1 MPNLLQKN
9 FVREKTN
16 NVQFIKAA
24 FVSQARQL
32 SLSKLPLFEN
42 DLFRF
47 VRFTLFPISIRKIP
61 RAFVF
66 VRHRFFFIFEMY
78 ENAFCRAVRNLAL
91 CQTLLIR
98 AEFDVPM
105 QLSNCVDF
113 PKEMY

>member
-1 MPNLLQKN
+1 
-9 FVREKTN
+9 
-16 NVQFIKAA
+16 
-24 FVSQARQL
+24 
-32 SLSKLPLFEN
+32 
-42 DLFRF
+42 
-47 VRFTLFPISIRKIP
+47 
-61 RAFVF
+61 
-66 VRHRFFFIFEMY
+66 MY